1 MQKISIKGLVSALSV
16 TVGLILIFY
25 FGWRS
30 DQNQI
35 REARTQT
42 VESTASLLSELIEET
57 VNENLLLLANH
68 KSRVEFSKGQ
78 YFDIFEFE
86 TSLLLNVKPA
96 FTFFEWI
103 DQDGVIQLIEPYE
116 KNQEAVGLNILELDY
131 RRDDWLE
138 MKRDSTINMTPWT
151 NLVQN
156 GSAFLIDAPL
166 YYNNEFHG
174 SLTVGMD
181 FTDDF
186 DDIMA
191 GRNMFNVVIHDENG
205 RVFYEYSDSNYSG
218 NEQYTSTQ
226 KLNFIS
232 GSSNEWTLALSLDED
247 YFTSGILTSSGVGL
261 FFRMLIALL
270 FGSAIYFMIVAY
282 RANKRNAEALK
293 EKEVLISEIHHRV
306 KNNLAVI
313 SSLIDLQ
320 RLETEDEYVNDI
332 LQKTQNRI
340 HSIAGVHELL
350 YHSDDLSSIPF
361 RQYLNNL
368 INRHL
373 DVYVE
378 NNKNIDVKIDSSVA
392 TLSINQA
399 LPLGVLISELVTNS
413 FKHAFTDKKDGEIQI
428 KVNSDD
434 QQIHVQYSDNG
445 PGFKREDFE
454 KGKGLGVTIIKAL
467 IGQLHAEYQ
476 LESENGFSLKFSFK
490 INSSK

>member
-1 MQKISIKGLVSALSV
+1 LQKFSTKGLVSALSV
-16 TVGLILIFY
+16 SLGLVLIFY
-25 FGWRS
+25 FGWRV

-42 VESTASLLSELIEET
+42 VESTASLLTELIEET
-57 VNENLLLLANH
+57 VNENILLLANH
-68 KSRVEFSKGQ
+68 KSRVEFSKEL
-78 YFDIFEFE
+78 YFENFEFE
-86 TSLLLNVKPA
+86 TNLLLNVKPA

-103 DQDGVIQLIEPYE
+103 DKDGVVQLIEPYE
-116 KNQEAVGLNILELDY
+116 ENREAIGLNILELDY
-131 RRDDWLE
+131 RRDDWIE

-151 NLVQN
+151 NLVQS
-156 GSAFLIDAPL
+156 GSAFLVDAPL
-166 YYNNEFHG
+166 YYNNEFQG

-186 DDIMA
+186 NDIMA
-191 GRNMFNVVIHDENG
+191 GRDMFNVEIRDENN
-205 RVFYEYSDSNYSG
+205 RIFYEYSKNNSLSNG
-218 NEQYTSTQ
+218 QFKSTQ

-232 GSSNEWTLALSLDED
+232 GSSNSWTLTLSLDED
-247 YFTSGILTSSGVGL
+247 YFSSGILASSQISL

-270 FGSAIYFMIVAY
+270 FGSAIYFMLAAY
-282 RANKRNAEALK
+282 RANKRNVEALK

-320 RLETEDEYVNDI
+320 RLETNDEYVIDI

-350 YHSDDLSSIPF
+350 YNSDDLSSIPF
-361 RQYLNNL
+361 RQYLSNL

-378 NNKNIDVKIDSSVA
+378 DKKNIDIKIDSSVE

-399 LPLGVLISELVTNS
+399 LPLGVLFSELVTNS
-413 FKHAFTDKKDGEIQI
+413 FKHAFKDKSEGEIHI
-428 KVNSDD
+428 KITSDNEYV
-434 QQIHVQYSDNG
+434 HVHYSDNG
-445 PGFKREDFE
+445 PGFNREDFE
-454 KGKGLGVTIIKAL
+454 KGKGLGITIIKAL
-467 IGQLHAEYQ
+467 IGQLHADYE
-476 LESENGFSLKFSFK
+476 LASEKGFNLKLSFK
-490 INSSK
+490 RDFS

>member
-1 MQKISIKGLVSALSV
+1 LQKFSTKGLVSALSV
-16 TVGLILIFY
+16 SLGLVLIFY
-25 FGWRS
+25 FGWRV

-42 VESTASLLSELIEET
+42 VESTASLLTELIEET
-57 VNENLLLLANH
+57 VNENILLLANH
-68 KSRVEFSKGQ
+68 KSRVEFSKEL
-78 YFDIFEFE
+78 YFENFEFE
-86 TSLLLNVKPA
+86 TNLLLNVKPA

-103 DQDGVIQLIEPYE
+103 DKDGVVQLIEPYE
-116 KNQEAVGLNILELDY
+116 ENREAIGLNILELDY
-131 RRDDWLE
+131 RRDDWIE

-151 NLVQN
+151 NLVQS
-156 GSAFLIDAPL
+156 GSAFLVDAPL
-166 YYNNEFHG
+166 YYNNEFQG

-186 DDIMA
+186 NDIMA
-191 GRNMFNVVIHDENG
+191 GRDMFNVEIRDENN
-205 RVFYEYSDSNYSG
+205 RIFYEYSKNNSLSNG
-218 NEQYTSTQ
+218 QFKSTQ

-232 GSSNEWTLALSLDED
+232 GSSNSWTLTLSLDED
-247 YFTSGILTSSGVGL
+247 YFSSGILASSQISL

-270 FGSAIYFMIVAY
+270 FGSAIYFMLAAY
-282 RANKRNAEALK
+282 RANKRNVEALK

-320 RLETEDEYVNDI
+320 RLETNDEYVIDI

-350 YHSDDLSSIPF
+350 YNSDDLSSIPF
-361 RQYLNNL
+361 RQYLSNL

-378 NNKNIDVKIDSSVA
+378 DKKNIDIKIDSSVE

-399 LPLGVLISELVTNS
+399 LPLGVLFSELVTNS
-413 FKHAFTDKKDGEIQI
+413 FKHAFKDKSKGEIHI
-428 KVNSDD
+428 KITSDNEYV
-434 QQIHVQYSDNG
+434 HVHYSDNG
-445 PGFKREDFE
+445 PGFNREDFE
-454 KGKGLGVTIIKAL
+454 KGKGLGITIIKAL
-467 IGQLHAEYQ
+467 IGQLHADYE
-476 LESENGFSLKFSFK
+476 LASEKGFNLKLSFK
-490 INSSK
+490 RDFS

>member
-1 MQKISIKGLVSALSV
+1 MQKISKKGLVSALSI
-16 TVGLILIFY
+16 TLGLLLIFY

-35 REARTQT
+35 KDARTQT

-68 KSRVEFSKGQ
+68 KSRVEFTNGQ
-78 YFDIFEFE
+78 YFENFEFE
-86 TSLLLNVKPA
+86 TNLLLNVKPA

-116 KNQEAVGLNILELDY
+116 GNREAVGLNILELDY
-131 RRDDWLE
+131 RRDDWME
-138 MKRDSTINMTPWT
+138 MKKDSSINMTPWSD
-151 NLVQN
+151 LVQS
-156 GSAFLIDAPL
+156 GSAFLIDAPI
-166 YYNNEFHG
+166 YYNNEFKG

-191 GRNMFNVVIHDENG
+191 GRDMFSVEIRDEND
-205 RVFYEYSDSNYSG
+205 RVFYEYSKNSSPGD
-218 NEQYTSTQ
+218 EQFKSTQ

-232 GSSNEWTLALSLDED
+232 GSSNKWSLTLSLDED
-247 YFTSGILTSSGVGL
+247 YFSSGILSSGQISL

-270 FGSAIYFMIVAY
+270 FGSAIYFMIAAY
-282 RANKRNAEALK
+282 RANKQNIESLK

-320 RLETEDEYVNDI
+320 RLETNDEYVIDI

-350 YHSDDLSSIPF
+350 YNSDDLSSIPF
-361 RQYLNNL
+361 RQYLSNL

-378 NNKNIDVKIDSSVA
+378 DKKNIDVKIDSSVE

-399 LPLGVLISELVTNS
+399 LPLGVLFSELVTNS
-413 FKHAFTDKKDGEIQI
+413 FKHAFKDKNEGEILL
-428 KVNSDD
+428 KVRSDEEYV
-434 QQIHVQYSDNG
+434 HVQYSDNG
-445 PGFKREDFE
+445 PGFKKEDFE
-454 KGKGLGVTIIKAL
+454 KGKGLGITIIKAL
-467 IGQLHAEYQ
+467 IGQLHADYE
-476 LESENGFSLKFSFK
+476 LASEHGFNLKFSFK
-490 INSSK
+490 RNS

>member
-1 MQKISIKGLVSALSV
+1 MQKFSTKGLVSALSV
-16 TVGLILIFY
+16 SLGLVLIFY
-25 FGWRS
+25 FGWRV

-42 VESTASLLSELIEET
+42 VESTASLLTELIEET
-57 VNENLLLLANH
+57 VNENILLLANH
-68 KSRVEFSKGQ
+68 KSRVEFSKEL
-78 YFDIFEFE
+78 YFENFEFE
-86 TSLLLNVKPA
+86 TNLLLNVKPA

-103 DQDGVIQLIEPYE
+103 DKDGVVQLIEPYE
-116 KNQEAVGLNILELDY
+116 ENREAIGLNILELDY
-131 RRDDWLE
+131 RRDDWIE

-151 NLVQN
+151 NLVQS
-156 GSAFLIDAPL
+156 GSAFLVDAPL
-166 YYNNEFHG
+166 YYNNEFQG

-186 DDIMA
+186 NDIMA
-191 GRNMFNVVIHDENG
+191 GRDMFNVEIRDENN
-205 RVFYEYSDSNYSG
+205 RIFYEYSKNNSLSNG
-218 NEQYTSTQ
+218 QFKSTQ

-232 GSSNEWTLALSLDED
+232 GSSNSWTLTLSLDED
-247 YFTSGILTSSGVGL
+247 YFSSGILASSQISL

-270 FGSAIYFMIVAY
+270 FGSAIYFMLAAY
-282 RANKRNAEALK
+282 RANKRNVEALK

-320 RLETEDEYVNDI
+320 RLETNDEYVIDI

-350 YHSDDLSSIPF
+350 YNSDDLSSIPF
-361 RQYLNNL
+361 RQYLSNL

-378 NNKNIDVKIDSSVA
+378 DKKNIDIKIDSSVE

-399 LPLGVLISELVTNS
+399 LPLGVLFSELVTNS
-413 FKHAFTDKKDGEIQI
+413 FKHAFKDKSEGEIHI
-428 KVNSDD
+428 KITSDNEYV
-434 QQIHVQYSDNG
+434 HVHYSDNG
-445 PGFKREDFE
+445 PGFNREDFE
-454 KGKGLGVTIIKAL
+454 KGKGLGITIIKAL
-467 IGQLHAEYQ
+467 IGQLHADYE
-476 LESENGFSLKFSFK
+476 LASEKGFNLKLSFK
-490 INSSK
+490 RDFS

>member
-1 MQKISIKGLVSALSV
+1 LQKFSTKGLVSALSV
-16 TVGLILIFY
+16 SLGLVLIFY
-25 FGWRS
+25 FGWRV

-42 VESTASLLSELIEET
+42 VESTASLLTELIEET
-57 VNENLLLLANH
+57 VNENILLLANH
-68 KSRVEFSKGQ
+68 KSRVEFSKEL
-78 YFDIFEFE
+78 YFENFEFE
-86 TSLLLNVKPA
+86 TNLLLNVKPA

-103 DQDGVIQLIEPYE
+103 DKDGVVQLIEPYE
-116 KNQEAVGLNILELDY
+116 ENKEAIGLNILELDY
-131 RRDDWLE
+131 RRDDWIE

-151 NLVQN
+151 NLVQS
-156 GSAFLIDAPL
+156 GSAFLVDAPL
-166 YYNNEFHG
+166 YYNNEFQG

-191 GRNMFNVVIHDENG
+191 GRDMFNVEIRDENN
-205 RVFYEYSDSNYSG
+205 RIFYEYSKNNSLSNG
-218 NEQYTSTQ
+218 QFKSTQ

-232 GSSNEWTLALSLDED
+232 GSSNSWTLTLSLDED
-247 YFTSGILTSSGVGL
+247 YFSSGILASSQISL

-270 FGSAIYFMIVAY
+270 FGSAIYFMLAAY
-282 RANKRNAEALK
+282 RANKRNVEALK

-320 RLETEDEYVNDI
+320 RLETNDEYVIDI

-350 YHSDDLSSIPF
+350 YNSDDLSSIPF
-361 RQYLNNL
+361 RQYLSNL

-378 NNKNIDVKIDSSVA
+378 DKKNIDIKIDSSVE

-399 LPLGVLISELVTNS
+399 LPLGVLFSELVTNS
-413 FKHAFTDKKDGEIQI
+413 FKHAFKDKSEGEIHI
-428 KVNSDD
+428 KITSDNEYV
-434 QQIHVQYSDNG
+434 HVHYSDNG
-445 PGFKREDFE
+445 PGFNREDFE
-454 KGKGLGVTIIKAL
+454 KGKGLGITIIKAL
-467 IGQLHAEYQ
+467 IGQLHADYE
-476 LESENGFSLKFSFK
+476 LASEKGFNLKLSFK
-490 INSSK
+490 RDFS

>member
-1 MQKISIKGLVSALSV
+1 MQKFSTKGLVSALSV
-16 TVGLILIFY
+16 SLGLVLIFY
-25 FGWRS
+25 FGWRV

-42 VESTASLLSELIEET
+42 VESTASLLTELIEET
-57 VNENLLLLANH
+57 VNENILLLANH
-68 KSRVEFSKGQ
+68 KSRVEFSKEL
-78 YFDIFEFE
+78 YFENFEFE
-86 TSLLLNVKPA
+86 TNLLLNVKPA

-103 DQDGVIQLIEPYE
+103 DKDGVVQLIEPYE
-116 KNQEAVGLNILELDY
+116 ENREAIGLNILELDY
-131 RRDDWLE
+131 RRDDWIE

-151 NLVQN
+151 NLVQS
-156 GSAFLIDAPL
+156 GSAFLVDAPL
-166 YYNNEFHG
+166 YYNNEFQG

-186 DDIMA
+186 NDIMA
-191 GRNMFNVVIHDENG
+191 GRDMFNVEIRDENN
-205 RVFYEYSDSNYSG
+205 RIFYEYSKNNSLSNG
-218 NEQYTSTQ
+218 QFKSTQ

-232 GSSNEWTLALSLDED
+232 GSSNSWTLTLSLDED
-247 YFTSGILTSSGVGL
+247 YFSSGILASSQISL

-270 FGSAIYFMIVAY
+270 FGSAIYFMLAAY
-282 RANKRNAEALK
+282 RANKRNVEAIK

-320 RLETEDEYVNDI
+320 RLETNDEYVIDI

-350 YHSDDLSSIPF
+350 YNSDDLSSIPF
-361 RQYLNNL
+361 RQYLSNL

-378 NNKNIDVKIDSSVA
+378 DKKNIDIKIDSSVE

-399 LPLGVLISELVTNS
+399 LPLGVLFSELVTNS
-413 FKHAFTDKKDGEIQI
+413 FKHAFKDKSKGEIHI
-428 KVNSDD
+428 KITSDNEYV
-434 QQIHVQYSDNG
+434 HVHYSDNG
-445 PGFKREDFE
+445 PGFNREDFE
-454 KGKGLGVTIIKAL
+454 KGKGLGITIIKAL
-467 IGQLHAEYQ
+467 IGQLHADYE
-476 LESENGFSLKFSFK
+476 LASEKGFNLKLSFK
-490 INSSK
+490 RDFS

>member
-1 MQKISIKGLVSALSV
+1 LQKISKKGLISALSV
-16 TVGLILIFY
+16 TLGLILIFY

-57 VNENLLLLANH
+57 VNENLLLLSNH
-68 KSRVEFSKGQ
+68 KSRVEFTKGL
-78 YFDIFEFE
+78 YFENFEFE
-86 TSLLLNVKPA
+86 TNLLLTVKPA

-103 DQDGVIQLIEPYE
+103 DQDGVIRLIEPYE
-116 KNQEAVGLNILELDY
+116 GNQEAIGLDILELDY

-138 MKRDSTINMTPWT
+138 MKRDSSINMTPWT
-151 NLVQN
+151 NLVQA
-156 GSAFLIDAPL
+156 GSAFLIDAPV
-166 YYNNEFHG
+166 YYNNKFQG

-181 FTDDF
+181 FSDDF

-191 GRNMFNVVIHDENG
+191 GRDMFNVVIRDEND
-205 RVFYEYSDSNYSG
+205 RVFYEYSKNNSMGD
-218 NEQYTSTQ
+218 EQFTSTQ

-232 GSSNEWTLALSLDED
+232 GSSNKWTLTLSLDEE
-247 YFTSGILTSSGVGL
+247 YYSSGILASGQLSL

-270 FGSAIYFMIVAY
+270 FGSAIYFMLSAY
-282 RANKRNAEALK
+282 RANKRNVEALK

-320 RLETEDEYVNDI
+320 RLETDDEYVIDI

-350 YHSDDLSSIPF
+350 YNSDDLSSIPF
-361 RQYLNNL
+361 RQYLSNL

-378 NNKNIDVKIDSSVA
+378 DKKKIDINIDSSVE

-413 FKHAFTDKKDGEIQI
+413 FKHAFKDRSEGEILL
-428 KVNSDD
+428 KVTSDKENV
-434 QQIHVQYSDNG
+434 HVLYSDNG
-445 PGFKREDFE
+445 PGFNKDDFE
-454 KGKGLGVTIIKAL
+454 KGKGLGITIIKAL
-467 IGQLHAEYQ
+467 IGQLHADYV
-476 LESENGFSLKFSFK
+476 LKSEEGFNLKFSLKRHS
-490 INSSK
+490 

>member
-1 MQKISIKGLVSALSV
+1 MQKISKKGLISALSV
-16 TVGLILIFY
+16 TLGLILIFY

-57 VNENLLLLANH
+57 VNENLLLLSNH
-68 KSRVEFSKGQ
+68 KSRVEFTKGL
-78 YFDIFEFE
+78 YFENFEFE
-86 TSLLLNVKPA
+86 TNLLLTVKPA

-103 DQDGVIQLIEPYE
+103 DQDGVIRLIEPYE
-116 KNQEAVGLNILELDY
+116 GNQEAIGLDILELDY

-138 MKRDSTINMTPWT
+138 MKRDSSINMTPWT
-151 NLVQN
+151 NLVQA
-156 GSAFLIDAPL
+156 GSAFLIDAPV
-166 YYNNEFHG
+166 YYNNKFQG

-181 FTDDF
+181 FSDDF

-191 GRNMFNVVIHDENG
+191 GRDMFNVVIRDEND
-205 RVFYEYSDSNYSG
+205 RVFYEYSKNNSMGD
-218 NEQYTSTQ
+218 EQFTSTQ

-232 GSSNEWTLALSLDED
+232 GSSNKWTLTLSLDEE
-247 YFTSGILTSSGVGL
+247 YYSSGILASGQVSL

-270 FGSAIYFMIVAY
+270 FGSAIYFMLSAY
-282 RANKRNAEALK
+282 RANKRNVEALK

-320 RLETEDEYVNDI
+320 RLETDDEYVIDI

-350 YHSDDLSSIPF
+350 YNSDDLSSIPF
-361 RQYLNNL
+361 RQYLSNL

-378 NNKNIDVKIDSSVA
+378 DKKKIDINIDSSVE

-413 FKHAFTDKKDGEIQI
+413 FKHAFKDRSEGEILL
-428 KVNSDD
+428 KVTSDKEK
-434 QQIHVQYSDNG
+434 VQVLYSDNG
-445 PGFKREDFE
+445 PGFNKDDFE
-454 KGKGLGVTIIKAL
+454 KGKGLGITIIKAL
-467 IGQLHAEYQ
+467 IGQLHADYV
-476 LESENGFSLKFSFK
+476 LKSEEGFNLKFSFK
-490 INSSK
+490 RDS

>member
-1 MQKISIKGLVSALSV
+1 MQKFSTKGLVSALSV
-16 TVGLILIFY
+16 SLGLVLIFY
-25 FGWRS
+25 FGWRV

-42 VESTASLLSELIEET
+42 VESTASLLTELIEET
-57 VNENLLLLANH
+57 VNENILLLANH
-68 KSRVEFSKGQ
+68 KSRVEFSKEL
-78 YFDIFEFE
+78 YFENFEFE
-86 TSLLLNVKPA
+86 TNLLLNVKPA

-103 DQDGVIQLIEPYE
+103 DKDGVVQLIEPYE
-116 KNQEAVGLNILELDY
+116 ENREAIGLNILELDY
-131 RRDDWLE
+131 RRDDWIE

-151 NLVQN
+151 NLVQS
-156 GSAFLIDAPL
+156 GSAFLVDAPL
-166 YYNNEFHG
+166 YYNNEFQG

-186 DDIMA
+186 NDIMA
-191 GRNMFNVVIHDENG
+191 GRDMFNVEIRDENN
-205 RVFYEYSDSNYSG
+205 RIFYEYSKNNSLSNG
-218 NEQYTSTQ
+218 QFKSTQ

-232 GSSNEWTLALSLDED
+232 GSSNSWTLTLSLDED
-247 YFTSGILTSSGVGL
+247 YFSSGILASSQISL

-270 FGSAIYFMIVAY
+270 FGSAIYFMLAAY
-282 RANKRNAEALK
+282 RANKRNVEALK

-320 RLETEDEYVNDI
+320 RLETNDEYVIDI

-350 YHSDDLSSIPF
+350 YNSDDLSSIPF
-361 RQYLNNL
+361 RQYLSNL

-378 NNKNIDVKIDSSVA
+378 DKKNIDIKIDSSVE

-399 LPLGVLISELVTNS
+399 LPLGVLFSELVTNS
-413 FKHAFTDKKDGEIQI
+413 FKHAFKDKSKGEIHI
-428 KVNSDD
+428 KITSDNEYV
-434 QQIHVQYSDNG
+434 HVHYSDNG
-445 PGFKREDFE
+445 PGFNREDFE
-454 KGKGLGVTIIKAL
+454 KGKGLGITIIKAL
-467 IGQLHAEYQ
+467 IGQLHADYE
-476 LESENGFSLKFSFK
+476 LASEKGFNLKLSFK
-490 INSSK
+490 RDFS

>member
-1 MQKISIKGLVSALSV
+1 LQKFSTKGLVSALSV
-16 TVGLILIFY
+16 SLGLVLIFY
-25 FGWRS
+25 FGWRV

-42 VESTASLLSELIEET
+42 VESTASLLTELIEET
-57 VNENLLLLANH
+57 VNENILLLANH
-68 KSRVEFSKGQ
+68 KSRVEFSKEL
-78 YFDIFEFE
+78 YFENFEFE
-86 TSLLLNVKPA
+86 TNLLLNVKPA

-103 DQDGVIQLIEPYE
+103 DKDGVVQLIEPYE
-116 KNQEAVGLNILELDY
+116 ENREAIGLNILELDY
-131 RRDDWLE
+131 RRDDWIE

-151 NLVQN
+151 NLVQS
-156 GSAFLIDAPL
+156 GSAFLVDAPL
-166 YYNNEFHG
+166 YYNNEFQG

-191 GRNMFNVVIHDENG
+191 GRDMFNVEIRDENN
-205 RVFYEYSDSNYSG
+205 RIFYEYSKNNSLSNG
-218 NEQYTSTQ
+218 QFKSTQ

-232 GSSNEWTLALSLDED
+232 GSSNSWTLTLSLDED
-247 YFTSGILTSSGVGL
+247 YFSSGILASSQISL

-270 FGSAIYFMIVAY
+270 FGSAIYFMLAAY
-282 RANKRNAEALK
+282 RANKRNVEALK

-320 RLETEDEYVNDI
+320 RLETNDEYVIDI

-350 YHSDDLSSIPF
+350 YNSDDLSSIPF
-361 RQYLNNL
+361 RQYLSNL

-378 NNKNIDVKIDSSVA
+378 DKKNIDIKIDSSVE

-399 LPLGVLISELVTNS
+399 LPLGVLFSELVTNS
-413 FKHAFTDKKDGEIQI
+413 FKHAFKDKSKGEIHI
-428 KVNSDD
+428 KITSDNEYV
-434 QQIHVQYSDNG
+434 HVHYSDNG
-445 PGFKREDFE
+445 PGFNREDFE
-454 KGKGLGVTIIKAL
+454 KGKGLGITIIKAL
-467 IGQLHAEYQ
+467 IGQLHADYE
-476 LESENGFSLKFSFK
+476 LASEKGFNLKLSFK
-490 INSSK
+490 RDFS

>member
-1 MQKISIKGLVSALSV
+1 LQKISKKGLISALSV
-16 TVGLILIFY
+16 TLGLILIFY

-57 VNENLLLLANH
+57 VNENLLLLSNH
-68 KSRVEFSKGQ
+68 KSRVEFTKGL
-78 YFDIFEFE
+78 YFENFEFE
-86 TSLLLNVKPA
+86 TNLLLTVKPA

-103 DQDGVIQLIEPYE
+103 DQDGVIRLIEPYE
-116 KNQEAVGLNILELDY
+116 GNQEAIGLDILELDY

-138 MKRDSTINMTPWT
+138 MKRDSSINMTPWT
-151 NLVQN
+151 NLVQA
-156 GSAFLIDAPL
+156 GSAFLIDAPV
-166 YYNNEFHG
+166 YYNNKFQG

-181 FTDDF
+181 FSDDF

-191 GRNMFNVVIHDENG
+191 GRDMFNVEIRDEND
-205 RVFYEYSDSNYSG
+205 RVFYEYSKNNSMGD
-218 NEQYTSTQ
+218 EQFTSTQ

-232 GSSNEWTLALSLDED
+232 GSSNKWTLTLSLDEE
-247 YFTSGILTSSGVGL
+247 YYSSGILASGQVSL

-270 FGSAIYFMIVAY
+270 FGSAIYFMLSAY
-282 RANKRNAEALK
+282 RANKRNVEALK

-320 RLETEDEYVNDI
+320 RLETDDEYVIDI

-350 YHSDDLSSIPF
+350 YNSDDLSSIPF
-361 RQYLNNL
+361 RQYLSNL

-378 NNKNIDVKIDSSVA
+378 DKKKIDINIDSSVE

-413 FKHAFTDKKDGEIQI
+413 FKHAFKDRSEGEILL
-428 KVNSDD
+428 KVTSDKEKV
-434 QQIHVQYSDNG
+434 HVLYSDNG
-445 PGFKREDFE
+445 PGFNKDDFE
-454 KGKGLGVTIIKAL
+454 KGKGLGITIIKAL
-467 IGQLHAEYQ
+467 IGQLHADYV
-476 LESENGFSLKFSFK
+476 LKSEEGFNLKFSFK
-490 INSSK
+490 RDS

>member
-1 MQKISIKGLVSALSV
+1 LQKFSTKGLVSALSV
-16 TVGLILIFY
+16 SLGLVLIFY
-25 FGWRS
+25 FGWRV

-42 VESTASLLSELIEET
+42 VESTASLLTELIEET
-57 VNENLLLLANH
+57 VNENILLLANH
-68 KSRVEFSKGQ
+68 KSRVEFSKEL
-78 YFDIFEFE
+78 YFENFEFE
-86 TSLLLNVKPA
+86 TNLLLNVKPA

-103 DQDGVIQLIEPYE
+103 DKDGVVQLIEPYE
-116 KNQEAVGLNILELDY
+116 ENKEAIGLNILELDY
-131 RRDDWLE
+131 RRDDWIE

-151 NLVQN
+151 NLVQS
-156 GSAFLIDAPL
+156 GSAFLVDAPL
-166 YYNNEFHG
+166 YYNNEFQG

-186 DDIMA
+186 NDIMA
-191 GRNMFNVVIHDENG
+191 GRDMFNVEIRDENN
-205 RVFYEYSDSNYSG
+205 RIFYEYSKNNSLSNG
-218 NEQYTSTQ
+218 QFKSTQ

-232 GSSNEWTLALSLDED
+232 GSSNSWTLTLSLDED
-247 YFTSGILTSSGVGL
+247 YFSSGILASSQISL

-270 FGSAIYFMIVAY
+270 FGSAIYFMLAAY
-282 RANKRNAEALK
+282 RANKRNVEALK

-320 RLETEDEYVNDI
+320 RLETNDEYVIDI

-350 YHSDDLSSIPF
+350 YNSDDLSSIPF
-361 RQYLNNL
+361 RQYLSNL

-378 NNKNIDVKIDSSVA
+378 DKKNIDIKIDSSVE

-399 LPLGVLISELVTNS
+399 LPLGVLFSELVTNS
-413 FKHAFTDKKDGEIQI
+413 FKHAFKDKSEGEIHI
-428 KVNSDD
+428 KITSDNEYV
-434 QQIHVQYSDNG
+434 HVHYSDNG
-445 PGFKREDFE
+445 PGFNREDFE
-454 KGKGLGVTIIKAL
+454 KGKGLGITIIKAL
-467 IGQLHAEYQ
+467 IGQLHADYE
-476 LESENGFSLKFSFK
+476 LASEKGFNLKLSFK
-490 INSSK
+490 RDFS

>member
-1 MQKISIKGLVSALSV
+1 
-16 TVGLILIFY
+16 LIFY

-30 DQNQI
+30 DQSQI

-57 VNENLLLLANH
+57 VNENLLLLSNH
-68 KSRVEFSKGQ
+68 KSRVEFTKGL
-78 YFDIFEFE
+78 YFENFEFE
-86 TSLLLNVKPA
+86 TNLLLTVKPA

-103 DQDGVIQLIEPYE
+103 DQNGVIQLIEPYE
-116 KNQEAVGLNILELDY
+116 GNKEAIGLNILDLDY
-131 RRDDWLE
+131 RRDEWME
-138 MKRDSTINMTPWT
+138 MKRDSSINMTPWT
-151 NLVQN
+151 NLVQS
-156 GSAFLIDAPL
+156 GSAFLVDAPL
-166 YYNNEFHG
+166 YYNNEFQG

-181 FTDDF
+181 FSDDF

-191 GRNMFNVVIHDENG
+191 GREMFSVEIRDENN
-205 RVFYEYSDSNYSG
+205 RVFYEYSKNNSVTG
-218 NEQYTSTQ
+218 EQFTSTQ

-232 GSSNEWTLALSLDED
+232 GSSNEWTLTLSLDEE
-247 YFTSGILTSSGVGL
+247 YYSSGILASGQVSL

-270 FGSAIYFMIVAY
+270 FGSAIYFMFSAY
-282 RANKRNAEALK
+282 RANRKNVEALK

-320 RLETEDEYVNDI
+320 RLETNDEYVIDI

-350 YHSDDLSSIPF
+350 YNSDDLSSIPF
-361 RQYLNNL
+361 RQYLSNL

-378 NNKNIDVKIDSSVA
+378 DKNKVDINIESSVE

-413 FKHAFTDKKDGEIQI
+413 FKHAFKDNRKGEILL
-428 KVNSDD
+428 KVTSDKENV
-434 QQIHVQYSDNG
+434 HVLYSDNG
-445 PGFKREDFE
+445 PGFNKDDFE
-454 KGKGLGVTIIKAL
+454 QGKGLGITIIKAL
-467 IGQLHAEYQ
+467 IGQLHADYE
-476 LESENGFSLKFSFK
+476 LKSEDGFKLKFSFK
-490 INSSK
+490 RNS

>member
-1 MQKISIKGLVSALSV
+1 LQKISKKGLISALSV
-16 TVGLILIFY
+16 TLGLILIFY

-57 VNENLLLLANH
+57 VNENLLLLSNH
-68 KSRVEFSKGQ
+68 KSRVEFTKGL
-78 YFDIFEFE
+78 YFENFEFE
-86 TSLLLNVKPA
+86 TNLLLTVKPA

-103 DQDGVIQLIEPYE
+103 DQDGVIRLIEPYE
-116 KNQEAVGLNILELDY
+116 GNQEAIGLDILELDY

-138 MKRDSTINMTPWT
+138 MKRDSSINMTPWT
-151 NLVQN
+151 NLVQA
-156 GSAFLIDAPL
+156 GSAFLIDAPV
-166 YYNNEFHG
+166 YYNNKFQG

-181 FTDDF
+181 FSDDF

-191 GRNMFNVVIHDENG
+191 GRDMFNVVIRDEND
-205 RVFYEYSDSNYSG
+205 RVFYEYSKNNSMGD
-218 NEQYTSTQ
+218 EQFTSTQ

-232 GSSNEWTLALSLDED
+232 GSSNKWTLTLSLDEE
-247 YFTSGILTSSGVGL
+247 YYSSGILASGQLSL

-270 FGSAIYFMIVAY
+270 FGSAIYFMLSAY
-282 RANKRNAEALK
+282 RANKRNVEALK

-320 RLETEDEYVNDI
+320 RLETDDEYVIDI

-350 YHSDDLSSIPF
+350 YNSDDLSSIPF
-361 RQYLNNL
+361 RQYLSNL

-378 NNKNIDVKIDSSVA
+378 DKKKIDINIDSSVE

-413 FKHAFTDKKDGEIQI
+413 FKHAFKDRSEGEILL
-428 KVNSDD
+428 KVTSDKEKV
-434 QQIHVQYSDNG
+434 HVLYSDNG
-445 PGFKREDFE
+445 PGFNKDDFE
-454 KGKGLGVTIIKAL
+454 KGKGLGITIIKAL
-467 IGQLHAEYQ
+467 IGQLHADYV
-476 LESENGFSLKFSFK
+476 LKSEEGFNLKFSFK
-490 INSSK
+490 RDS

>member
-1 MQKISIKGLVSALSV
+1 MQKISKKGLISAISV
-16 TVGLILIFY
+16 TLGLILIFY

-42 VESTASLLSELIEET
+42 VESTASLLSDLIEET

-68 KSRVEFSKGQ
+68 KSRVEFTKGL
-78 YFDIFEFE
+78 YFENFEFE
-86 TSLLLNVKPA
+86 TNLLLNVKPA

-103 DQDGVIQLIEPYE
+103 DQDGVIRLIEPYE
-116 KNQEAVGLNILELDY
+116 GNQEAIGLDILDLDY
-131 RRDDWLE
+131 RREDWLE
-138 MKRDSTINMTPWT
+138 MKRDSSMNMTPWT
-151 NLVQN
+151 NLVQS

-166 YYNNEFHG
+166 YFNNQFQG

-181 FTDDF
+181 FKDDF

-191 GRNMFNVVIHDENG
+191 GRDMFNVVIRDEND
-205 RVFYEYSDSNYSG
+205 RVFYEYSKNNSMDG
-218 NEQYTSTQ
+218 EQFKSIQ

-232 GSSNEWTLALSLDED
+232 GSSNEWTLTLSLDEE
-247 YFTSGILTSSGVGL
+247 YYSSGILASGQVNL

-270 FGSAIYFMIVAY
+270 FGSAIYFMLSAY
-282 RANKRNAEALK
+282 RANKRNVEALK

-320 RLETEDEYVNDI
+320 RLETNDEYVIDI

-350 YHSDDLSSIPF
+350 YNSDDLSSIPF
-361 RQYLNNL
+361 QQYLRNL

-378 NNKNIDVKIDSSVA
+378 DKKKVDINIDSSVE

-413 FKHAFTDKKDGEIQI
+413 FKHAFKNKHEGEILL
-428 KVNSDD
+428 KVTSDNENV
-434 QQIHVQYSDNG
+434 HVLYSDNG
-445 PGFKREDFE
+445 PGFNKDDFE
-454 KGKGLGVTIIKAL
+454 NGKGLGITIIKAL
-467 IGQLHAEYQ
+467 IGQLHADYL
-476 LESENGFSLKFSFK
+476 LESEDGFNLKFSFK
-490 INSSK
+490 RDS

>member
-1 MQKISIKGLVSALSV
+1 LQKFSTKGLVSALSV
-16 TVGLILIFY
+16 SLGLVLIFY
-25 FGWRS
+25 FGWRV

-42 VESTASLLSELIEET
+42 VESTASLLTELIEET
-57 VNENLLLLANH
+57 VNENILLLANH
-68 KSRVEFSKGQ
+68 KSRVEFSKEL
-78 YFDIFEFE
+78 YFENFEFE
-86 TSLLLNVKPA
+86 TNLLLNVKPA

-103 DQDGVIQLIEPYE
+103 DKDGVVQLIEPYE
-116 KNQEAVGLNILELDY
+116 ENREAIGLNILELDY
-131 RRDDWLE
+131 RRDDWIE

-151 NLVQN
+151 NLVQS
-156 GSAFLIDAPL
+156 GSAFLVDAPL
-166 YYNNEFHG
+166 YYNNEFQG

-191 GRNMFNVVIHDENG
+191 GRDMFNVEIRDENN
-205 RVFYEYSDSNYSG
+205 RIFYEYSKNNSLSNG
-218 NEQYTSTQ
+218 QFKSTQ

-232 GSSNEWTLALSLDED
+232 GSSNSWTLTLSLDED
-247 YFTSGILTSSGVGL
+247 YFSSGILASSQISL

-270 FGSAIYFMIVAY
+270 FGSAIYFMLAAY
-282 RANKRNAEALK
+282 RANKRNVEALK

-320 RLETEDEYVNDI
+320 RLETNDEYVIDI

-350 YHSDDLSSIPF
+350 YNSDDLSSIPF
-361 RQYLNNL
+361 RQYLSNL

-378 NNKNIDVKIDSSVA
+378 DKKNIDIKIDSSVE

-399 LPLGVLISELVTNS
+399 LPLGVLFSELVTNS
-413 FKHAFTDKKDGEIQI
+413 FKHAFKDKSEGEIHI
-428 KVNSDD
+428 KITSDNEYV
-434 QQIHVQYSDNG
+434 HVHYSDNG
-445 PGFKREDFE
+445 PGFNREDFE
-454 KGKGLGVTIIKAL
+454 KGKGLGITIIKAL
-467 IGQLHAEYQ
+467 IGQLHADYE
-476 LESENGFSLKFSFK
+476 LASEKGFNLKLSFK
-490 INSSK
+490 RDFS

>member
-1 MQKISIKGLVSALSV
+1 MQKFSTKGLVSALSV
-16 TVGLILIFY
+16 SLGLVLIFY
-25 FGWRS
+25 FGWRV

-42 VESTASLLSELIEET
+42 VESTASLLTELIEET
-57 VNENLLLLANH
+57 VNENILLLANH
-68 KSRVEFSKGQ
+68 KSRVEFSKEL
-78 YFDIFEFE
+78 YFENFEFE
-86 TSLLLNVKPA
+86 TNLLLNVKPA

-103 DQDGVIQLIEPYE
+103 DKDGVVQLIEPYE
-116 KNQEAVGLNILELDY
+116 ENKEAIGLNILELDY
-131 RRDDWLE
+131 RRDDWIE

-151 NLVQN
+151 NLVQS
-156 GSAFLIDAPL
+156 GSAFLVDAPL
-166 YYNNEFHG
+166 YYNNEFQG

-186 DDIMA
+186 NDIMA
-191 GRNMFNVVIHDENG
+191 GRDMFNVEIRDENN
-205 RVFYEYSDSNYSG
+205 RIFYEYSKNNSLSNG
-218 NEQYTSTQ
+218 QFKSTQ

-232 GSSNEWTLALSLDED
+232 GSSNSWTLTLSLDED
-247 YFTSGILTSSGVGL
+247 YFSSGILASSQISL

-270 FGSAIYFMIVAY
+270 FGSAIYFMLAAY
-282 RANKRNAEALK
+282 RANKRNVEALK

-320 RLETEDEYVNDI
+320 RLETNDEYVIDI

-350 YHSDDLSSIPF
+350 YNSDDLSSIPF
-361 RQYLNNL
+361 RQYLSNL

-378 NNKNIDVKIDSSVA
+378 DKKNIDIKIDSSVE

-399 LPLGVLISELVTNS
+399 LPLGVLFSELVTNS
-413 FKHAFTDKKDGEIQI
+413 FKHAFKDKSKGEIHI
-428 KVNSDD
+428 KITSDNEYV
-434 QQIHVQYSDNG
+434 HVHYSDNG
-445 PGFKREDFE
+445 PGFNREDFE
-454 KGKGLGVTIIKAL
+454 KGKGLGITIIKAL
-467 IGQLHAEYQ
+467 IGQLHADYE
-476 LESENGFSLKFSFK
+476 LASEKGFNLKLSFK
-490 INSSK
+490 RDFS

>member
-1 MQKISIKGLVSALSV
+1 MPNISKKGLVSALSV
-16 TVGLILIFY
+16 TLGLVMIFY
-25 FGWRS
+25 FGWRA

-42 VESTASLLSELIEET
+42 VESTASLLSELIQET

-68 KSRVEFSKGQ
+68 KSRVEFTKGQ
-78 YFDIFEFE
+78 YFENFEFE
-86 TSLLLNVKPA
+86 TNLLLNVKPA

-116 KNQEAVGLNILELDY
+116 GNREAIGLDILELDY
-131 RRDDWLE
+131 RREDWME
-138 MKRDSTINMTPWT
+138 MKRDSSINMTPWT
-151 NLVQN
+151 DLVQS

-191 GRNMFNVVIHDENG
+191 GREMFSVEIRDEND
-205 RVFYEYSDSNYSG
+205 RIFYEYLNSDIP
-218 NEQYTSTQ
+218 EDEKYTSTQ

-232 GSSNEWTLALSLDED
+232 GSSNEWTLTLSLDED
-247 YFTSGILTSSGVGL
+247 YFSSGILNSGQISL

-270 FGSAIYFMIVAY
+270 FGSAIYFMISAY
-282 RANKRNAEALK
+282 RANKRNVEALK

-320 RLETEDEYVNDI
+320 RLETDDEYVIDI

-350 YHSDDLSSIPF
+350 YNSDDLSSIPF
-361 RQYLNNL
+361 RQYLSNL

-378 NNKNIDVKIDSSVA
+378 DKKSIDVKIDSSVE

-413 FKHAFTDKKDGEIQI
+413 FKHAFTDKTEGEIHLN
-428 KVNSDD
+428 VTSDRD
-434 QQIHVQYSDNG
+434 YVHVQYFDNG
-445 PGFKREDFE
+445 PGFQKEQFED
-454 KGKGLGVTIIKAL
+454 GKGLGITIIKAL
-467 IGQLHAEYQ
+467 IGQLQAKYK
-476 LESENGFSLKFSFK
+476 LESEDGFKLKFSFK
-490 INSSK
+490 KDFPK

>member
-1 MQKISIKGLVSALSV
+1 MQKISKKGLISALSV
-16 TVGLILIFY
+16 TLGLILIFY

-57 VNENLLLLANH
+57 VNENLLLLSNH
-68 KSRVEFSKGQ
+68 KSRVEFTKGL
-78 YFDIFEFE
+78 YFENFEFE
-86 TSLLLNVKPA
+86 TNLLLTVKPA

-103 DQDGVIQLIEPYE
+103 DQDGVIRLIEPYE
-116 KNQEAVGLNILELDY
+116 GNQEAIGLDILELDY

-138 MKRDSTINMTPWT
+138 MKRDSSINMTPWT
-151 NLVQN
+151 NLVQA
-156 GSAFLIDAPL
+156 GSAFLIDAPV
-166 YYNNEFHG
+166 YYNNKFQG

-181 FTDDF
+181 FSDDF

-191 GRNMFNVVIHDENG
+191 GRDMFNVVIRDEND
-205 RVFYEYSDSNYSG
+205 RVFYEYSKNNSMGD
-218 NEQYTSTQ
+218 EQFTSTQ

-232 GSSNEWTLALSLDED
+232 GSSNKWTLTLSLDEE
-247 YFTSGILTSSGVGL
+247 YYSSGILASGQVSL

-270 FGSAIYFMIVAY
+270 FGSAIYFMLSAY
-282 RANKRNAEALK
+282 RANKRNVEALK

-320 RLETEDEYVNDI
+320 RLETDDEYVIDI

-350 YHSDDLSSIPF
+350 YNSDDLSSIPF
-361 RQYLNNL
+361 RQYLSNL

-378 NNKNIDVKIDSSVA
+378 DKKKIDINIDSSVE

-413 FKHAFTDKKDGEIQI
+413 FKHAFKDRSEGEILL
-428 KVNSDD
+428 KVTSDKEKV
-434 QQIHVQYSDNG
+434 HVLYSDNG
-445 PGFKREDFE
+445 PGFNKDDFE
-454 KGKGLGVTIIKAL
+454 KGKGLGITIIKAL
-467 IGQLHAEYQ
+467 IGQLHADYV
-476 LESENGFSLKFSFK
+476 LKSEEGFNLKFSFK
-490 INSSK
+490 RDS

>member
-1 MQKISIKGLVSALSV
+1 MQKISKKGLVSALSV
-16 TVGLILIFY
+16 TLGLLLIFY

-30 DQNQI
+30 DQSQI
-35 REARTQT
+35 RDARIQT

-68 KSRVEFSKGQ
+68 KSRVEFTKGQ
-78 YFDIFEFE
+78 YFDNFEFE
-86 TSLLLNVKPA
+86 TNLLLNVKPA

-103 DQDGVIQLIEPYE
+103 DKDGIIQLIEPYE
-116 KNQEAVGLNILELDY
+116 GNREAVGLDILELDY
-131 RRDDWLE
+131 RRDDWME
-138 MKRDSTINMTPWT
+138 MKRDSSINMTPWT
-151 NLVQN
+151 DLVQS
-156 GSAFLIDAPL
+156 GSAFLIDAPV
-166 YYNNEFHG
+166 YYNNEFRG

-191 GRNMFNVVIHDENG
+191 GRDMFSVEIRDEND
-205 RVFYEYSDSNYSG
+205 RVFYEYSKNSSSDD
-218 NEQYTSTQ
+218 EQFKSTQ

-232 GSSNEWTLALSLDED
+232 GSPNEWTLTLSLDED
-247 YFTSGILTSSGVGL
+247 YFSSGILASGQISL

-270 FGSAIYFMIVAY
+270 FGSAIYFMIAAY
-282 RANKRNAEALK
+282 RANKRNVESLK

-320 RLETEDEYVNDI
+320 RLETNDEYVIDI

-350 YHSDDLSSIPF
+350 YNSDDLSSIPF
-361 RQYLNNL
+361 RQYLSNL

-378 NNKNIDVKIDSSVA
+378 DKKNINVKIDSSVE
-392 TLSINQA
+392 TLNINQA
-399 LPLGVLISELVTNS
+399 LPLGVLVSELVTNS
-413 FKHAFTDKKDGEIQI
+413 FKHAFKDKTEGEILL
-428 KVNSDD
+428 KVTSDTEY
-434 QQIHVQYSDNG
+434 IYVQYSDNG
-445 PGFKREDFE
+445 PGFKKEDFE
-454 KGKGLGVTIIKAL
+454 KGKGLGITIIKAL
-467 IGQLHAEYQ
+467 IGQLHAKYE
-476 LESENGFSLKFSFK
+476 LESENGFDLKFSFK
-490 INSSK
+490 RNS

>member
-1 MQKISIKGLVSALSV
+1 LQKISKKGLISALSV
-16 TVGLILIFY
+16 TLGLILIFY

-57 VNENLLLLANH
+57 VNENLLLLSNH
-68 KSRVEFSKGQ
+68 KSRVEFTKGL
-78 YFDIFEFE
+78 YFENFEFE
-86 TSLLLNVKPA
+86 TNLLLTVKPA

-103 DQDGVIQLIEPYE
+103 DQDGVIRLIEPYE
-116 KNQEAVGLNILELDY
+116 GNQEAIGLDILELDY

-138 MKRDSTINMTPWT
+138 MKRDSSINMTPWT
-151 NLVQN
+151 NLVQA
-156 GSAFLIDAPL
+156 GSAFLIDAPV
-166 YYNNEFHG
+166 YYNNKFQG

-181 FTDDF
+181 FSDDF

-191 GRNMFNVVIHDENG
+191 GRDMFNVVIRDEND
-205 RVFYEYSDSNYSG
+205 RVFYEYSKNNSMGD
-218 NEQYTSTQ
+218 EQFTSTQ

-232 GSSNEWTLALSLDED
+232 GSSNKWTLTLSLDEE
-247 YFTSGILTSSGVGL
+247 YYSSGILASGQLSL

-270 FGSAIYFMIVAY
+270 FGSAIYFMLSAY
-282 RANKRNAEALK
+282 RANKRNVEALK

-320 RLETEDEYVNDI
+320 RLETDDEYVIDI

-350 YHSDDLSSIPF
+350 YNSDDLSSIPF
-361 RQYLNNL
+361 RQYLSNL

-378 NNKNIDVKIDSSVA
+378 DKKKIDINIDSSVE

-413 FKHAFTDKKDGEIQI
+413 FKHAFKDRSEGEILL
-428 KVNSDD
+428 KVTSDKENV
-434 QQIHVQYSDNG
+434 HVLYSDNG
-445 PGFKREDFE
+445 PGFNKDDFE
-454 KGKGLGVTIIKAL
+454 KGKGLGITIIKAL
-467 IGQLHAEYQ
+467 IGQLHADYV
-476 LESENGFSLKFSFK
+476 LKSEEGFNLKFSFK
-490 INSSK
+490 RDS

>member
-1 MQKISIKGLVSALSV
+1 LQKFSTKGLVSALSV
-16 TVGLILIFY
+16 SLGLVLIFY
-25 FGWRS
+25 FGWRV

-42 VESTASLLSELIEET
+42 VESTASLLTELIEET
-57 VNENLLLLANH
+57 VNENILLLANH
-68 KSRVEFSKGQ
+68 KSRVEFSKEL
-78 YFDIFEFE
+78 YFENFEFE
-86 TSLLLNVKPA
+86 TNLLLNVKPA

-103 DQDGVIQLIEPYE
+103 DKDGVVQLIEPYE
-116 KNQEAVGLNILELDY
+116 ENKEAIGLNILELDY
-131 RRDDWLE
+131 RRDDWIE

-151 NLVQN
+151 NLVQS
-156 GSAFLIDAPL
+156 GSAFLVDAPL
-166 YYNNEFHG
+166 YYNNEFQG

-186 DDIMA
+186 NDIMA
-191 GRNMFNVVIHDENG
+191 GRDMFNVEIRDENN
-205 RVFYEYSDSNYSG
+205 RIFYEYSKNNSLSNG
-218 NEQYTSTQ
+218 QFKSTQ

-232 GSSNEWTLALSLDED
+232 GSSNSWTLTLSLDED
-247 YFTSGILTSSGVGL
+247 YFSSGILASSQISL

-270 FGSAIYFMIVAY
+270 FGSAIYFMLAAY
-282 RANKRNAEALK
+282 RANKRNVEALK

-320 RLETEDEYVNDI
+320 RLETNDEYVIDI

-350 YHSDDLSSIPF
+350 YNSDDLSSIPF
-361 RQYLNNL
+361 RQYLSNL

-378 NNKNIDVKIDSSVA
+378 DKKNIDIKIDSSVE

-399 LPLGVLISELVTNS
+399 LPLGVLFSELVTNS
-413 FKHAFTDKKDGEIQI
+413 FKHAFKDKSKGEIHI
-428 KVNSDD
+428 KITSDNEYV
-434 QQIHVQYSDNG
+434 HVHYSDNG
-445 PGFKREDFE
+445 PGFNREDFE
-454 KGKGLGVTIIKAL
+454 KGKGLGITIIKAL
-467 IGQLHAEYQ
+467 IGQLHADYE
-476 LESENGFSLKFSFK
+476 LASEKGFNLKLSFK
-490 INSSK
+490 RDFS

>member
-1 MQKISIKGLVSALSV
+1 MQKISKKGLISALSV
-16 TVGLILIFY
+16 TLGLILIFY

-57 VNENLLLLANH
+57 VNENLLLLSNH
-68 KSRVEFSKGQ
+68 KSRVEFTKGL
-78 YFDIFEFE
+78 YFENFEFE
-86 TSLLLNVKPA
+86 TNLLLTVKPA

-103 DQDGVIQLIEPYE
+103 DQDGVIRLIEPYE
-116 KNQEAVGLNILELDY
+116 GNQEAIGLDILELDY

-138 MKRDSTINMTPWT
+138 MKRDSSINMTPWT
-151 NLVQN
+151 NLVQA
-156 GSAFLIDAPL
+156 GSAFLIDAPV
-166 YYNNEFHG
+166 YYNNKFQG

-181 FTDDF
+181 FSDDF

-191 GRNMFNVVIHDENG
+191 GRDMFNVVIRDEND
-205 RVFYEYSDSNYSG
+205 RVFYEYSKNNSMGD
-218 NEQYTSTQ
+218 EQFTSTQ

-232 GSSNEWTLALSLDED
+232 GSSNKWTLTLSLDEE
-247 YFTSGILTSSGVGL
+247 YYSSGILASGQLSL

-270 FGSAIYFMIVAY
+270 FGSAIYFMLSAY
-282 RANKRNAEALK
+282 RANKRNVEALK

-320 RLETEDEYVNDI
+320 RLETDDEYVIDI

-350 YHSDDLSSIPF
+350 YNSDDLSSIPF
-361 RQYLNNL
+361 RQYLSNL

-378 NNKNIDVKIDSSVA
+378 DKKKIDINIDSSVE

-413 FKHAFTDKKDGEIQI
+413 FKHAFKDRSEGEILL
-428 KVNSDD
+428 KVTSDKENV
-434 QQIHVQYSDNG
+434 HVLYSDNG
-445 PGFKREDFE
+445 PGFNKDDFE
-454 KGKGLGVTIIKAL
+454 KGKGLGITIIKAL
-467 IGQLHAEYQ
+467 IGQLHADYV
-476 LESENGFSLKFSFK
+476 LKSEEGFNLKFSFK
-490 INSSK
+490 RDS

>member
-1 MQKISIKGLVSALSV
+1 MQKISKKGLISALSV
-16 TVGLILIFY
+16 TLGLILIFY

-57 VNENLLLLANH
+57 VNENLLLLSNH
-68 KSRVEFSKGQ
+68 KSRVEFTKGL
-78 YFDIFEFE
+78 YFENFEFE
-86 TSLLLNVKPA
+86 TNLLLTVKPA

-103 DQDGVIQLIEPYE
+103 DQDGVIRLIEPYE
-116 KNQEAVGLNILELDY
+116 GNQEAIGLDILELDY

-138 MKRDSTINMTPWT
+138 MKRDSSINMTPWT
-151 NLVQN
+151 NLVQA
-156 GSAFLIDAPL
+156 GSAFLIDAPV
-166 YYNNEFHG
+166 YYNNKFQG

-181 FTDDF
+181 FSDDF

-191 GRNMFNVVIHDENG
+191 GRDMFNVVIRDEND
-205 RVFYEYSDSNYSG
+205 RVFYEYSKNNSMGD
-218 NEQYTSTQ
+218 EQFTSTQ

-232 GSSNEWTLALSLDED
+232 GSSNKWTLTLSLDEE
-247 YFTSGILTSSGVGL
+247 YYSSGILASGQLSL

-270 FGSAIYFMIVAY
+270 FGSAIYFMLSAY
-282 RANKRNAEALK
+282 RANKRNVEALK

-320 RLETEDEYVNDI
+320 RLETDDEYVIDI

-350 YHSDDLSSIPF
+350 YNSDDLSSIPF
-361 RQYLNNL
+361 RQYLSNL

-378 NNKNIDVKIDSSVA
+378 DKKKIDINIDSSVE

-413 FKHAFTDKKDGEIQI
+413 FKHAFKDRSEGEILL
-428 KVNSDD
+428 KVTSDKEKV
-434 QQIHVQYSDNG
+434 HVLYSDNG
-445 PGFKREDFE
+445 PGFNKDDFE
-454 KGKGLGVTIIKAL
+454 KGKGLGITIIKAL
-467 IGQLHAEYQ
+467 IGQLHADYV
-476 LESENGFSLKFSFK
+476 LKSEDGFNLKFSFK
-490 INSSK
+490 RDS

>member
-1 MQKISIKGLVSALSV
+1 LQKISKKGLISALSV
-16 TVGLILIFY
+16 TLGLILIFY

-30 DQNQI
+30 DQSQI

-57 VNENLLLLANH
+57 VNENLLLLSNH
-68 KSRVEFSKGQ
+68 KSRVEFTKGL
-78 YFDIFEFE
+78 YFENFEFE
-86 TSLLLNVKPA
+86 TNLLLTVKPA

-103 DQDGVIQLIEPYE
+103 DQNGVIQLIEPYE
-116 KNQEAVGLNILELDY
+116 GNKEAIGLNILDLDY
-131 RRDDWLE
+131 RRDEWME
-138 MKRDSTINMTPWT
+138 MKRDSSINMTPWT
-151 NLVQN
+151 NLVQS
-156 GSAFLIDAPL
+156 GSAFLVDAPL
-166 YYNNEFHG
+166 YYNNEFQG

-181 FTDDF
+181 FSDDF

-191 GRNMFNVVIHDENG
+191 GREMFSVEIRDENN
-205 RVFYEYSDSNYSG
+205 RVFYEYSKNNSVTG
-218 NEQYTSTQ
+218 EQFTSTQ

-232 GSSNEWTLALSLDED
+232 GSSNEWTLTLSLDEE
-247 YFTSGILTSSGVGL
+247 YYSSGILASGQVSL

-270 FGSAIYFMIVAY
+270 FGSAIYFMFSAY
-282 RANKRNAEALK
+282 RANRKNVEALK

-320 RLETEDEYVNDI
+320 RLETNDEYVIDI

-350 YHSDDLSSIPF
+350 YNSDDLSSIPF
-361 RQYLNNL
+361 RQYLSNL

-378 NNKNIDVKIDSSVA
+378 DKNKVDINIESSVE

-413 FKHAFTDKKDGEIQI
+413 FKHAFKDNRKGEILL
-428 KVNSDD
+428 KVTSDKENV
-434 QQIHVQYSDNG
+434 HVLYSDNG
-445 PGFKREDFE
+445 PGFNKDDFE
-454 KGKGLGVTIIKAL
+454 QGKGLGITIIKAL
-467 IGQLHAEYQ
+467 IGQLHADYE
-476 LESENGFSLKFSFK
+476 LKSEDGFKLKFSFK
-490 INSSK
+490 RNS

>member
-1 MQKISIKGLVSALSV
+1 MQKISKKGLISALSV
-16 TVGLILIFY
+16 TLGLILIFY

-57 VNENLLLLANH
+57 VNENLLLLSNH
-68 KSRVEFSKGQ
+68 KSRVEFTKGL
-78 YFDIFEFE
+78 YFENFEFE
-86 TSLLLNVKPA
+86 TNLLLTVKPA

-103 DQDGVIQLIEPYE
+103 DQDGVIRLIEPYE
-116 KNQEAVGLNILELDY
+116 GNQEAIGLDILELDY

-138 MKRDSTINMTPWT
+138 MKRDSSINMTPWT
-151 NLVQN
+151 NLVQA
-156 GSAFLIDAPL
+156 GSAFLIDAPV
-166 YYNNEFHG
+166 YYNNKFQG

-181 FTDDF
+181 FSDDF

-191 GRNMFNVVIHDENG
+191 GRDMFNVVIRDEND
-205 RVFYEYSDSNYSG
+205 RVFYEYSKNNSMGD
-218 NEQYTSTQ
+218 EQFTSTQ

-232 GSSNEWTLALSLDED
+232 GSSNKWTLTLSLDEE
-247 YFTSGILTSSGVGL
+247 YYSSGILASGQLSL

-270 FGSAIYFMIVAY
+270 FGSAIYFMLSAY
-282 RANKRNAEALK
+282 RANKRNVEALK

-320 RLETEDEYVNDI
+320 RLETDDEYVIDI

-350 YHSDDLSSIPF
+350 YNSDDLSSIPF
-361 RQYLNNL
+361 RQYLSNL

-378 NNKNIDVKIDSSVA
+378 DKKKIDINIDSSVE

-413 FKHAFTDKKDGEIQI
+413 FKHAFKDRSEGEILL
-428 KVNSDD
+428 KVTSDKEKV
-434 QQIHVQYSDNG
+434 HVLYSDNG
-445 PGFKREDFE
+445 PGFNKDDFE
-454 KGKGLGVTIIKAL
+454 KGKGLGITIIKAL
-467 IGQLHAEYQ
+467 IGQLHADYV
-476 LESENGFSLKFSFK
+476 LKSEEGFNLKFSFK
-490 INSSK
+490 RDS

>member
-1 MQKISIKGLVSALSV
+1 LQKISKKGLISALSV
-16 TVGLILIFY
+16 TLGLILIFY

-57 VNENLLLLANH
+57 VNENLLLLSNH
-68 KSRVEFSKGQ
+68 KSRVEFTKGL
-78 YFDIFEFE
+78 YFENFEFE
-86 TSLLLNVKPA
+86 TNLLLTVKPA

-103 DQDGVIQLIEPYE
+103 DQDGVIRLIEPYE
-116 KNQEAVGLNILELDY
+116 GNQEAIGLDILELDY

-138 MKRDSTINMTPWT
+138 MKRDSSINMTPWT
-151 NLVQN
+151 NLVQA
-156 GSAFLIDAPL
+156 GSAFLIDAPV
-166 YYNNEFHG
+166 YYNNKFQG

-181 FTDDF
+181 FSDDF

-191 GRNMFNVVIHDENG
+191 GRDMFNVVIRDEND
-205 RVFYEYSDSNYSG
+205 RVFYEYSKNNSMGD
-218 NEQYTSTQ
+218 EQFTSTQ

-232 GSSNEWTLALSLDED
+232 GSSNKWTLTLSLDEE
-247 YFTSGILTSSGVGL
+247 YYSSGILASGQVSL

-270 FGSAIYFMIVAY
+270 FGSAIYFMLSAY
-282 RANKRNAEALK
+282 RANKRNVEALK

-320 RLETEDEYVNDI
+320 RLETDDEYVIDI

-350 YHSDDLSSIPF
+350 YNSDDLSSIPF
-361 RQYLNNL
+361 RQYLSNL

-378 NNKNIDVKIDSSVA
+378 DKKKIDINIDSSVE

-413 FKHAFTDKKDGEIQI
+413 FKHAFKDRSEGEILL
-428 KVNSDD
+428 KVTSDKEKV
-434 QQIHVQYSDNG
+434 HVLYSDNG
-445 PGFKREDFE
+445 PGFNKDDFE
-454 KGKGLGVTIIKAL
+454 KGKGLGITIIKAL
-467 IGQLHAEYQ
+467 IGQLHADYV
-476 LESENGFSLKFSFK
+476 LKSEEGFNLKFSFK
-490 INSSK
+490 RDS